1 MHSSNYTGRA
11 HRTINSAFGPYTNH
25 VLHPMPEPIHP
36 HDAIVL
42 WGCAVAAV
50 LAFVAVAVL

>member
-1 MHSSNYTGRA
+1 MHSGKFS
-11 HRTINSAFGPYTNH
+11 RTMQQAFGPYTSRQ
-25 VLHPMPEPIHP
+25 LSPMPEPIHP

-50 LAFVAVAVL
+50 AAVVAFVAVVLL